1 METARAMKPI
11 QMVDLVGQY
20 QKIKPEV
27 DAALQRVIDTAAFI
41 NGPEVKDFEKE
52 LAAYLGVKQVIGC
65 ANGTDALQIAMMALG
80 LKPGDEIITC
90 SFTFVATV
98 EVVAL
103 LGITPVFADVLPG
116 TFNIDPEDIRRKI
129 TPKTKAIVPVHLF
142 GQTADMDAIMAIA
155 KEHHLYVIED
165 NCQAVG
171 GDYHSAS
178 GTKKSGTMGH
188 IGTTSFFPSKN
199 LGCYGDGGALFT
211 NDEEIAKKLRRVCN
225 HGSDVRYYHEVIG
238 VNSRLDAMQAAI
250 LRIKLRHLDEYA
262 AARNTV
268 AAHYD
273 QAFSGLE
280 HIATPARSK
289 DSTHVFHQYTM
300 RVLPAE
306 GMVTGGH
313 RDGLK
318 KHLEANGVP
327 AMIYYPVPC
336 HLQNA
341 FKSERFPPGSLPV
354 TEQLT
359 HEVLSLPMSTE
370 LDNEQLAHIT
380 TTVKSYFNDHEQR

>member
-1 METARAMKPI
+1 MKPI

-20 QKIKPEV
+20 QQIKAEV
-27 DAALQRVIDTAAFI
+27 DVALQRVIDSTAFI
-41 NGPEVKDFEKE
+41 NGPEVKEFEKE
-52 LAAYLGVKQVIGC
+52 LGAYLGVKHVIGC

-80 LKPGDEIITC
+80 LQPGDEVITP

-103 LGITPVFADVLPG
+103 LGIVPVFADVLPG
-116 TFNIDPEDIRRKI
+116 TYNIDPADIKRKI

-155 KEHHLYVIED
+155 REHSLFVIED

-171 GDYHSAS
+171 SDYTSGD
-178 GTKKSGTMGH
+178 GTKRKSGAIGH

-211 NDEEIAKKLRRVCN
+211 NDDDVAKKLRRVCN
-225 HGSDVRYYHEVIG
+225 HGSDVRYYHEVVG
-238 VNSRLDAMQAAI
+238 VNSRLDSMQAAI
-250 LRIKLRHLDEYA
+250 LRIKLKRLDQYS
-262 AARNTV
+262 AARNAV
-268 AAHYD
+268 ADAYD
-273 QAFSGLE
+273 KVFSGLE
-280 HIATPARSK
+280 HLTVPQRSPN
-289 DSTHVFHQYTM
+289 STHVFHQYTM
-300 RVLPAE
+300 RVS
-306 GMVTGGH
+306 GGH

-318 KHLEANGVP
+318 KHLEAHGVP
-327 AMIYYPVPC
+327 AMIYYPVSC
-336 HLQNA
+336 HMQNA
-341 FKSERFPPGSLPV
+341 YKSARFPEGSLPV

-370 LDNEQLAHIT
+370 LDNEQLTHIT
-380 TTVKSYFNDHEQR
+380 NTVKSYFNN

>member
-1 METARAMKPI
+1 MGNTAVMKPI

-41 NGPEVKDFEKE
+41 NGPEVKEFEKE
-52 LAAYLGVKQVIGC
+52 LAAYLGAKHVIGC
-65 ANGTDALQIAMMALG
+65 ANGTDALQIAMMALD
-80 LKPGDEIITC
+80 LKPGDEVITC

-129 TPKTKAIVPVHLF
+129 TPRTKAIVPVHLF

-155 KEHHLYVIED
+155 QEHGLYVIED

-171 GDYHSAS
+171 GDHTGA
-178 GTKKSGTMGH
+178 GGRRKSGTIGH

-211 NDEEIAKKLRRVCN
+211 NDDTIAKRLRRVCN
-225 HGSDVRYYHEVIG
+225 HGSDVRYYHEVVG
-238 VNSRLDAMQAAI
+238 VNSRLDSLQAAV

-262 AARNTV
+262 AARNN
-268 AAHYD
+268 AASHYD
-273 QAFSGLE
+273 RAFAGME
-280 HIATPARSK
+280 HLHTPERSAF
-289 DSTHVFHQYTM
+289 STHVFHQYTL
-300 RVLPAE
+300 R
-306 GMVTGGH
+306 VTGGH

-327 AMIYYPVPC
+327 CMIYYPVPC

-341 FKSERFPPGSLPV
+341 YRTDRFPQGSLPV
-354 TEQLT
+354 TERLCA
-359 HEVLSLPMSTE
+359 EVLSLPMSTE
-370 LDNEQLAHIT
+370 LDDEQLAHIT
-380 TTVKSYFNDHEQR
+380 ATVKGYFAR

>member
-1 METARAMKPI
+1 MKPI

-27 DAALQRVIDTAAFI
+27 DAALQRVMDTAAFI
-41 NGPEVKDFEKE
+41 NGPEVKEFEKE
-52 LAAYLGVKQVIGC
+52 LAAYLSAKHVIAC

-80 LKPGDEIITC
+80 LKPGDEVITA

-103 LGITPVFADVLPG
+103 LGITPVYADVLPG
-116 TFNIDPEDIRRKI
+116 TFNLDPADIERKI

-142 GQTADMDAIMAIA
+142 GQTADMEAIMAIA
-155 KEHHLYVIED
+155 AKHKLYVIED
-165 NCQAVG
+165 DAQAIG
-171 GDYHSAS
+171 GDYTFSD
-178 GTKKSGTMGH
+178 GTRKKSGTIGH
-188 IGTTSFFPSKN
+188 IASTSFFPSKN

-211 NDEEIAKKLRRVCN
+211 NDDAIAKKLRRVCN

-238 VNSRLDAMQAAI
+238 VNSRLDSMQAAI

-268 AAHYD
+268 AARYD
-273 QAFSGLE
+273 KAFAGMA
-280 HIATPARSK
+280 HIITPQRSPN
-289 DSTHVFHQYTM
+289 STHVFHQYTM
-300 RVLPAE
+300 RVL
-306 GMVTGGH
+306 GGH
-313 RDGLK
+313 RDELK
-318 KHLEANGVP
+318 KHLEAHGVP

-341 FKSERFPPGSLPV
+341 FKSDRFPQGSLPV

-380 TTVKSYFNDHEQR
+380 ATVQSYFNK

>member
-1 METARAMKPI
+1 METAHAMKPI

-41 NGPEVKDFEKE
+41 NGPEVKEFEKE
-52 LAAYLGVKQVIGC
+52 LATYLGVKHVIGC

-80 LKPGDEIITC
+80 LKPGDEVITC

-116 TFNIDPEDIRRKI
+116 TFNIDPEDIKRKI

-155 KEHHLYVIED
+155 KEHDLFVIED
-165 NCQAVG
+165 NCQAIG
-171 GDYHSAS
+171 GDYHSAA
-178 GTKKSGTMGH
+178 GNKKSGTMGD

-211 NDEEIAKKLRRVCN
+211 NDDDIAKKLRRVCN

-238 VNSRLDAMQAAI
+238 VNSRLDSMQAAI

-262 AARNTV
+262 AARN
-268 AAHYD
+268 AAADHYD
-273 QAFSGLE
+273 RELGGMAHL
-280 HIATPARSK
+280 ITPQRSA
-289 DSTHVFHQYTM
+289 DSSHVFHQYTT
-300 RVLPAE
+300 RIL
-306 GMVTGGH
+306 GGH

-341 FKSERFPPGSLPV
+341 FKSDRFPEGSLPV

-380 TTVKSYFNDHEQR
+380 ATVKSYFNK

>member
-41 NGPEVKDFEKE
+41 NGPEVKEFEKE
-52 LAAYLGVKQVIGC
+52 LAAYLGVKHVIGC

-80 LKPGDEIITC
+80 LKPGDEVITC

-116 TFNIDPEDIRRKI
+116 TFNIDPADIRRKI

-155 KEHHLYVIED
+155 KEHGLFVIED
-165 NCQAVG
+165 DCQAIG
-171 GDYHSAS
+171 GDYRSAS
-178 GTKKSGTMGH
+178 GTKKSGTMGD

-211 NDEEIAKKLRRVCN
+211 DDDDMARKLRRVCN

-238 VNSRLDAMQAAI
+238 VNSRLDSMQAAI
-250 LRIKLRHLDEYA
+250 LRIKLKQLDTYA
-262 AARNTV
+262 AARNK
-268 AAHYD
+268 AASYYD
-273 QAFSGLE
+273 QAFAGVP
-280 HIATPARSK
+280 HIITPVRSA
-289 DSTHVFHQYTM
+289 DSTHVFHQYTL
-300 RVLPAE
+300 R
-306 GMVTGGH
+306 VTGGH

-341 FKSERFPPGSLPV
+341 FKSDRFPEGSLPV

-380 TTVKSYFNDHEQR
+380 ATVKGYFAR